1 MGRPKKVNIKKNLF
15 CSLTH
20 KFYIEYGKG
29 MLFFGHSKLKPI
41 DYVALFNIQEESAD
55 LTASIASS
63 TVSQTKKTTST
74 TYYTSGKKSLMKH
87 QFN

>member
-1 MGRPKKVNIKKNLF
+1 
-15 CSLTH
+15 
-20 KFYIEYGKG
+20 

-55 LTASIASS
+55 LTESIASS

-74 TYYTSGKKSLMKH
+74 TYYTSGKKKPHEASVQLASVH
-87 QFN
+87 EPQEL